1 MMEVLEG
8 RGLVKRYPNTVAVD
22 GVHFRLRKG
31 EILGLL
37 GPNGAG
43 KSTLIGMLST
53 LIPPS
58 EGEILLDGID
68 VLKNPNIIMNRLGV
82 VPQEI
87 ALYPDL
93 TGEENLLF
101 FGRVYGLKGKA
112 LRRRVEEVLE
122 IINLTDRARERV
134 GRYSGGMKRRINIGA
149 ALLHRPEILFMDEP
163 TVGID
168 PQSRRLILDT
178 IKDLNREGLTILY
191 TSHYMEEVDFLCDRI
206 YIMDH
211 GKIIADGTKEELIAR
226 ISNEET
232 IELDFERNGK
242 EFLPAL
248 EGLPGVHAVHQR
260 GAKIEI
266 VVEKGMVSLGKIVHL
281 AENSKTS
288 LLSVE
293 VKKPTL
299 EDLFLHLTGRGL
311 RE

>member
-1 MMEVLEG
+1 MEVLEG

-68 VLKNPNIIMNRLGV
+68 VLKNPNIIRNRLGV
-82 VPQEI
+82 IPQEI

-232 IELDFERNGK
+232 IELAFERNGK
-242 EFLPAL
+242 ELLPAL

-260 GAKIEI
+260 GEKVELI
-266 VVEKGMVSLGKIVHL
+266 VEKGMVSLGKIVHL

>member
-8 RGLVKRYPNTVAVD
+8 RDLVKRYPNTVAVD

-43 KSTLIGMLST
+43 KSTMIGMLST

-58 EGEILLDGID
+58 EGEILLDGAD
-68 VLKNPNIIMNRLGV
+68 VLKNPKILRNRLGV

-122 IINLTDRARERV
+122 IINLTDRAKERV
-134 GRYSGGMKRRINIGA
+134 GRYSGGMKRRINIGS

-232 IELDFERNGK
+232 IELSFERNGK
-242 EFLPAL
+242 ELLHAL
-248 EGLPGVHAVHQR
+248 EGLPGVHVVHRR
-260 GAKIEI
+260 GEKIEI
-266 VVEKGMVSLGKIVHL
+266 IVGKGMEPLGKIVHL
-281 AENSKTS
+281 AENSNTS